1 MFNTIIKLSRVI
13 GLDKSI
19 AYSSGA
25 RVISASLG
33 FLTVFFIT
41 FYLTGEEQGY
51 YYTFGSLLA
60 MQVFFELG
68 LTSIITQFVAHE
80 VSHLNISVEGSLSG
94 DLIYKSRLSSLIHFC
109 LKWYSY
115 IGLGVFIFL
124 VFAGIIFFNVFSDNN
139 TDGIDWFIPWL
150 FVCFATVIKFLQSP
164 LSSVYMGL
172 GYVKEMSKIIFFQN
186 ILQPLTIWACL
197 FCGIKLY
204 SIGIG
209 YIVSC
214 ILFFYFIYR
223 MNLLQV
229 IVEIWNIRITQGINY
244 MREIFPF
251 QWRIALSWI
260 SGYFI
265 YNLFNPVLFATEGA
279 IVAGQMGLTISIL
292 TAIQSFA
299 TSWISTKVPLYS
311 QLIAL
316 KDYKKLD
323 SIFDRTNKQ
332 MTYICLFILLL
343 FIMILHI
350 FSTLNIEVMGIKISE
365 RLLPT
370 IYVIAL
376 AVSIF
381 CNVWIAAWGTYLRCH
396 KQEPLLMFS
405 VLSGICCCL
414 STIGLGYSFGLNGI
428 VLGYTLIMLISVPCV
443 YRIYQNKK
451 EKWHKV

>member
-1 MFNTIIKLSRVI
+1 MFNTLIKLFRVI
-13 GLDKSI
+13 GIDKSI

-68 LTSIITQFVAHE
+68 LTSILTQFVAHE
-80 VSHLNISVEGSLSG
+80 VSHLSISVEGSLSG

-109 LKWYSY
+109 LKWYFY
-115 IGLGVFIFL
+115 IGAGVFLFL
-124 VFAGIIFFNVFSDNN
+124 FFAGIIFFNVFSDNN
-139 TDGIDWFIPWL
+139 TVVTDWFIPWL
-150 FVCFATVIKFLQSP
+150 LVCCATVIKFLQSP
-164 LSSVYMGL
+164 LSSIYMGL

-186 ILQPLTIWACL
+186 LLQPLTIWVCL
-197 FCGIKLY
+197 FSGIKLY

-214 ILFFYFIYR
+214 ILFFYFFFK
-223 MNLLQV
+223 MNLLHS
-229 IVEIWNIRITQGINY
+229 IVEIWNTSITQEINY
-244 MREIFPF
+244 MKEIFPF

-311 QLIAL
+311 QLIAQ
-316 KDYKKLD
+316 KDYNKLD

-343 FIMILHI
+343 FILILLI
-350 FSTLNIEVMGIKISE
+350 FSSFNIEVMGINISD

-370 IYVIAL
+370 KYVIAL
-376 AVSIF
+376 AISIF

-443 YRIYQNKK
+443 YRIFKNKK
-451 EKWHKV
+451 ENWHKV